1 MAKFMSQKNFKF
13 INATG
18 AMMHCNSLMM
28 WYATR
33 NLLCT
38 SRMDLENKR
47 IELTVYIKDLSEP
60 LNKNLY
66 TYKELSSFT
75 TWSEARKE
83 AVTIR
88 TANFYFE
95 Y

>member
-1 MAKFMSQKNFKF
+1 MALVMSKKMHKFSD
-13 INATG
+13 AYS
-18 AMMHCNSLMM
+18 AMTHCNMLMI

-33 NLLCT
+33 RLLCT
-38 SRMDLENKR
+38 SRMDLANNR
-47 IELTVYIKDLSEP
+47 VELTVYLKDLTEP

-66 TYKELSSFT
+66 TYRELSSFT

-88 TANFYFE
+88 TATFYFN